1 MSPLRL
7 PWNPLDDL
15 DARVRASLGAPASRE
30 LLNLLTRTETD
41 RAALI
46 SHLRLRDDTA
56 WLAELLTDLEADE
69 DARREIVEELRKVS

>member
-7 PWNPLDDL
+7 PWNPFDDL
-15 DARVRASLGAPASRE
+15 DARARASLGAPAGQE
-30 LLNLLTRTETD
+30 LLNVLTRTETE

-69 DARREIVEELRKVS
+69 GARREIVEELRKVS